1 MAVVGRRYM
10 CSGAL
15 LPDELVQVEGKAGG
29 PHVGGQ
35 VEELQNES
43 LLWRGVSSCGYNR
56 ATARHTHTRQPTQ
69 HNRPGPCMM
78 DSGWQAG
85 CE

>member
-43 LLWRGVSSCGYNR
+43 LLWRGVSSCG
-56 ATARHTHTRQPTQ
+56 
-69 HNRPGPCMM
+69 
-78 DSGWQAG
+78 
-85 CE
+85 